1 MSITFAHRVHYYY
14 GLPEV
19 LVRLPITLLFPTKS
33 ESSNRLV
40 SDLFAAKE
48 GNDNAI
54 LKAIDFREAQVKTS
68 CLNVMRDL
76 NFEPKAVILKFITL

>member
-1 MSITFAHRVHYYY
+1 MSIAFPCRVHYCY
-14 GLPEV
+14 GSQEV
-19 LVRLPITLLFPTKS
+19 LLGLPITLLFPKKS

>member
-14 GLPEV
+14 GLQEV
-19 LVRLPITLLFPTKS
+19 LVCLPITLLIPTKN

-40 SDLFAAKE
+40 SDLFATKE
-48 GNDNAI
+48 GNDSAI
-54 LKAIDFREAQVKTS
+54 LKAADFREAQVKTS
-68 CLNVMRDL
+68 CLNVMRNL